1 MSSSSPAAAAAAAE
15 FKLFPRP
22 EARSHNAAN
31 RWTTRIIPVFL
42 LAVIGFAC
50 WALTKPI
57 CSESISCRAA
67 GRTAQNYP
75 EKADTSRRTHLVD
88 FFIARNQL
96 GSAVAL
102 LVLHY
107 IFLILMLVC
116 YARTLHTVTFNP
128 AVVPLEPKLGLESFY
143 TRDFYTCRSDG
154 LPIWCSDCQNWKPDR
169 AHHSGDIQRC
179 VKKMDHYCPWAG
191 GMIGETAFKFFIQ
204 FVTYTACYCIICLSA
219 GAYVTRMLA
228 NEGSVLS
235 VPAIILI
242 AFSAF
247 FGLFSFTMAAMSH
260 GFALSNITNIENLSR
275 RTKVHQLAIR
285 IPLNQTPNSDNSAM
299 PNEYETITFPLANP
313 NFDGNQFIYENQN
326 EANGA
331 NGANATSQ
339 RAPEHKFA
347 IVKTEV
353 GENPWDTGSYY
364 QNWKSVMGDKGL
376 FDWLLPLRLS
386 PCCHYDGQYPM
397 GPVVDRLREKLKK

>member
-1 MSSSSPAAAAAAAE
+1 MHGRARTLRICGALHTSLVLLLSSLSPDHPQIGSLDARRHLLSTSTVARRGATMAASP
-15 FKLFPRP
+15 KLFPSP

-31 RWTTRIIPVFL
+31 RWTTRIIPIFL

-57 CSESISCRAA
+57 CI
-67 GRTAQNYP
+67 
-75 EKADTSRRTHLVD
+75 D

-96 GSAVAL
+96 GSAIVL

-116 YARTLHTVTFNP
+116 YARTLYAVTYN
-128 AVVPLEPKLGLESFY
+128 AGVVPLEPKLGLESFY

-169 AHHSGDIQRC
+169 AHHSGEIQRC
-179 VKKMDHYCPWAG
+179 VQKMDHYCPWAG
-191 GMIGETAFKFFIQ
+191 GMIGETAF
-204 FVTYTACYCIICLSA
+204 
-219 GAYVTRMLA
+219 
-228 NEGSVLS
+228 
-235 VPAIILI
+235 
-242 AFSAF
+242 

-260 GFALSNITNIENLSR
+260 GYALSNITNIENLSR

-299 PNEYETITFPLANP
+299 PSDYETITFPLANP

-326 EANGA
+326 GA
-331 NGANATSQ
+331 NRASQ
-339 RAPEHKFA
+339 HAPEHKFA

-353 GENPWDTGSYY
+353 GENPWDMGSYY
-364 QNWKSVMGDKGL
+364 QNWKSVMGDKGV

-386 PCCHYDGQYPM
+386 PCCNYNGEYPT
-397 GPVVDRLREKLKK
+397 GPVVDRLRESLKK